1 MLNISDS
8 NAMTPGT
15 SLASLSQVKL
25 IARITNSGEPVA
37 QAGDLFG
44 EVIWSP
50 DKEAGIGISI
60 VIDRLVD

>member
-15 SLASLSQVKL
+15 SLTSLSQVKL
-25 IARITNSGEPVA
+25 IARITNTGEPVA

-44 EVIWSP
+44 EVIWDS
-50 DKEAGIGISI
+50 DKEAGKETSI
-60 VIDRLVD
+60 VIDTLVD